1 MNSAELKLKIFRQ
14 VDSLDNSTL
23 KDVYG
28 LLANYINGLHSE
40 SDWDALSN
48 NQKNGIY
55 KAIDELADGNHILND
70 AVMDKYK
77 KMYPPNE

>member
-14 VDSLDNSTL
+14 VDGLDKNML
-23 KDVYG
+23 EDVYG
-28 LLANYINGLHSE
+28 LLANYINGRQCE

-55 KAIDELADGNHILND
+55 KAIDELADGKYILND
-70 AVMDKYK
+70 AVMGKYK
-77 KMYPPNE
+77 KLYPNE